1 MKRVYRGKTKD
12 VYDLGQGRYRLFFKD
27 DVTGE
32 GGVFDPGANK
42 VAFSI
47 EGMGKGNLRV
57 SKMFFLLLN
66 GAGIRTH
73 YLDADVEA
81 GTMDVIAAQPLGQGV
96 EFICRFRAVGSFL
109 RRYGAY
115 VNEGD
120 RLDAYVEATL
130 KDDERGDPLVTVEGL
145 GALGI
150 MTATTFAQIK
160 ESTVKISS
168 LIRDFLWEKGLEL
181 YDIKLEFG
189 RTKAGEIILIDEL
202 SAGNMRVYKKGEFI
216 PPVELT
222 QMLGAD

>member
-1 MKRVYRGKTKD
+1 
-12 VYDLGQGRYRLFFKD
+12 
-27 DVTGE
+27 
-32 GGVFDPGANK
+32 
-42 VAFSI
+42 
-47 EGMGKGNLRV
+47 
-57 SKMFFLLLN
+57 
-66 GAGIRTH
+66 
-73 YLDADVEA
+73 
-81 GTMDVIAAQPLGQGV
+81 
-96 EFICRFRAVGSFL
+96 
-109 RRYGAY
+109 
-115 VNEGD
+115 
-120 RLDAYVEATL
+120 
-130 KDDERGDPLVTVEGL
+130 LVTVEGL